1 MGAVRLVL
9 FDLDDTL
16 FDHRRCYRGGIAALR
31 RRWPELRRQSW
42 AAAVDEYDRSLAL
55 LHPLV
60 LQGTLSS
67 SDSRRARLRGI
78 FQAGGLDPDEKMLRE
93 AESVYAGRYRAL
105 RGCVPGAVP
114 LLRSLRTQ
122 GVRIGVVT
130 NHQVAPQQTKL
141 RELGLDG
148 LVDQVTISEEVGAV
162 KPDPGIFE
170 AALKAASTEASAAVM
185 VGDSWEN
192 DVLGAQRAGIRP
204 VWFRRG
210 HEGPPDRSVQTL
222 RSFRPLARARSV
234 ILNPAL
240 WRPGRSA

>member
-1 MGAVRLVL
+1 MGRVKLAL

-31 RRWPELRRQSW
+31 RRWPELRRQAW

-67 SDSRRARLRGI
+67 SDSRRARLRGL
-78 FQAGGLDPDEKMLRE
+78 FQAGGLEPDEETLRE
-93 AESVYAGRYRAL
+93 ADSVYAGRYRAL
-105 RGCVPGAVP
+105 RGCVPGSVP
-114 LLRSLRTQ
+114 LLRSLRRQ

-130 NHQVAPQQTKL
+130 NHQVAPQRKKL
-141 RELGLDG
+141 HELGLEG

-162 KPDPGIFE
+162 KPDPRIFE
-170 AALKAASTEASAAVM
+170 AALQAASIDASAAVM

-192 DVLGAQRAGIRP
+192 DILGAQRVGIRP

-210 HEGPPDRSVQTL
+210 SEGLPDRSVQTL

-234 ILNPAL
+234 ILNPPRR
-240 WRPGRSA
+240 RPGRPP